1 MKGKEHHEKHH
12 KAGGGEVYE
21 GKGSNVDKEAM
32 GAEPNEKDKP
42 EGNAESEGK
51 ASSRKRGGKV
61 EGKMAKRRMDRP
73 MRARGGSCA
82 PGMAEPK
89 KHGGHVKE
97 HERPGRKA
105 GGRVGADKAPL
116 TEAANSGKPRDRHL
130 MTSGMEP

>member
-1 MKGKEHHEKHH
+1 MKGKDEY
-12 KAGGGEVYE
+12 ASGGRVKSDKVGRVHATDDAFVGGNAKVE
-21 GKGSNVDKEAM
+21 KEAK
-32 GAEPNEKDKP
+32 GAEPDEKDKR
-42 EGNAESEGK
+42 EGK
-51 ASSRKRGGKV
+51 KRGGKID
-61 EGKMAKRRMDRP
+61 GKMAKPRMDRP
-73 MRARGGSCA
+73 ARARGGSCA